1 MENKDTNTAYQK
13 FIRVGDQNWEIVEI
27 TIGIIFFAW
36 DSYSPFFIQGVFKFH
51 LKKITPT

>member
-36 DSYSPFFIQGVFKFH
+36 DSYSPFFIQGVF
-51 LKKITPT
+51 